1 MKVIDF
7 YRSTRK
13 ILVTVDVN
21 PPRGGNIRGLIAKI
35 KDFEVD
41 WVNVTDNSG
50 ANVRADSVATAYL
63 LKEAT
68 GLDAI
73 PHITCRDTNRMGLQS
88 RLLGAWMLG
97 LDNILTMT
105 GDRVKPED
113 RRTGVKGI
121 FDVNS
126 IGLIELIRSLNAGV
140 GYNKKTLE
148 DRTSFCIGATVDPN
162 VQNLKAEARQLQKKL
177 EAGAEFI
184 LTQPVF
190 SAIALQRFWEAVEE
204 LYTSSGETFP
214 DLPIF
219 WGVIIPRSYEW
230 AERIRSGQIQ
240 IPGIEIPDEVVA
252 RLKGG
257 DAREGIRIV
266 REVVEE
272 LVEDGLRC
280 LYIIPMGKYE
290 AVPEVIEGIF
300 SASRARGPA

>member
-1 MKVIDF
+1 MKVINF
-7 YRSTRK
+7 YRSMPK

-21 PPRGGNIRGLIAKI
+21 PPRGGDIRGLISKI
-35 KDFEVD
+35 GDFEVD

-50 ANVRADSVATAYL
+50 ASVRADSVATAYL

-68 GLDAI
+68 GIDAI

-105 GDRVKPED
+105 GDRVRPED
-113 RRTGVKGI
+113 HEIGVKGI

-126 IGLIELIRSLNAGV
+126 IGLIELTQSLNQGV
-140 GYNKKTLE
+140 GYNKKKLE

-162 VQNLKAEARQLQKKL
+162 VENPRAEAWQLKKKL

-190 SAIALQRFWEAVEE
+190 SRTALQRFWGTVEE
-204 LYTSSGETFP
+204 LYASSGETFP

-219 WGVIIPRSYEW
+219 WGVILPRSYEW
-230 AERIRSGQIQ
+230 AERMRSGQIH

-257 DAREGIRIV
+257 DAKEGVRIV
-266 REVVEE
+266 REVIEE
-272 LVEDGLRC
+272 LVEDGIRC
-280 LYIIPMGKYE
+280 FYIIPMGKYE
-290 AVPEVIEGIF
+290 VVPEIIEGIF
-300 SASRARGPA
+300 SASRARGLS